1 MKMKPGSYCLLLG
14 AALLGGCATQATH
27 VESQGNQTLVS
38 VNKINM
44 QDWYNAAD
52 QMIASLLGS
61 GKIQTNGDQPA
72 IMAISRI
79 VNDTTQQIDID
90 MLTKKMRIALNQ
102 SGKINTTTVYGL
114 NGAEDPLAKA
124 AAEKNAFIENKK
136 ITKKFDYTL
145 SGKIHEDRVSVGRL
159 HEASYIFQ
167 LSLTDGNGIA
177 VWEEEVPITKQGKGK
192 AVGW

>member
-1 MKMKPGSYCLLLG
+1 MKPGSYCLLLS
-14 AALLGGCATQATH
+14 AALFAGCATQATH
-27 VESQGNQTLVS
+27 VESQGNQTLVT

-44 QDWYNAAD
+44 QDWYTAAD
-52 QMIASLLGS
+52 KMINSLLGS
-61 GKIQTNGDQPA
+61 GKVQTNGDRPA

-90 MLTKKMRIALNQ
+90 MLTKKMRVALNQ

-114 NGAEDPLAKA
+114 GGAEDPLAKA
-124 AAEKNAFIENKK
+124 AAEKQAFINNEKV
-136 ITKKFDYTL
+136 TKKYDYTL
-145 SGKIHEDRVSVGRL
+145 SGKIHEERTNIGRL

-167 LSLTDGNGIA
+167 LSLTDANGIA